1 VRLLSLSLLPLA
13 LSLAACDGPCES
25 LAKQICSCEQN
36 AVEEAGCLQ
45 EVRAAMARI
54 SPSVQEEETCSEL
67 LDGCTCDKLENEEFE
82 ACGLTKG
89 E

>member
-1 VRLLSLSLLPLA
+1 VRLLCLSLLPLA
-13 LSLAACDGPCES
+13 LALSACDGPCEA
-25 LAKQICSCEQN
+25 LAKEICSCEQN

-45 EVRAAMARI
+45 EVRAAMARV
-54 SPSVQEEETCSEL
+54 SPTVAEEERCSEL
-67 LDGCTCDKLENEEFE
+67 LDGCTCEKLEAEEFG